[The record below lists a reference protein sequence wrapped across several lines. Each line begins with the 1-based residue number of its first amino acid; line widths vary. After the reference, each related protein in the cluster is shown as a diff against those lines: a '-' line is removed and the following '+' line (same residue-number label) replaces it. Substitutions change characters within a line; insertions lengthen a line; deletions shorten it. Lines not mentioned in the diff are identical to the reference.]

1 MSAARMPFSLL
12 TWYFSRAN
20 ADSAYCVWIP
30 VKGSTKLSLCTT
42 TLWAATL
49 GTWGCKFLYAPQS
62 SEWIS
67 EPGRRT
73 RYLGKRCS
81 VSTLYNLKI
90 STAGTVL
97 CEQHSKYPQ
106 VFSCSTA
113 SLILQEERILYEITG
128 RAHPFDYS
136 GFISTSSLWPISPLG
151 SFSTGELELRRVFFY
166 KKMYGGFCEATKKSG
181 R

>member
-12 TWYFSRAN
+12 TWYFSRAH

-49 GTWGCKFLYAPQS
+49 GTWGCKFLYALQS

-73 RYLGKRCS
+73 LYLGKRCS
-81 VSTLYNLKI
+81 VATLYNLKI

-97 CEQHSKYPQ
+97 CGQHSKYLQ
-106 VFSCSTA
+106 VISCPTA
-113 SLILQEERILYEITG
+113 SVIQQEERILYQIAG
-128 RAHPFDYS
+128 RAHSIDYS
-136 GFISTSSLWPISPLG
+136 GFISTSSLWPISRLG
-151 SFSTGELELRRVFFY
+151 SFFPGELELRRVFLQENVWRFLPGSQ
-166 KKMYGGFCEATKKSG
+166 KKWP
-181 R
+181 